1 VANVA
6 EAIDPELRNPKC
18 YANIYGGCSPK
29 ISREHFISHSLI
41 KLYSFDDP
49 GLKIRHTGDYGVR
62 EFVSPKKFVANVL
75 CEKHNNG
82 LHRADDAALQIA
94 TFLRTNSMRFLNGG
108 GEWGDDEEITVSGD
122 DFQAWILKLILNHA
136 VGKALSGDRGTF
148 PPEAIGVML
157 GLGMWPSTWG
167 LCVSGDTSNKDLP
180 YNPFEKLEHW
190 TTEWLS
196 FHPLIHRE
204 GWYGGGIVYLNGIG
218 FGLTVFNP
226 GREFPEFNSPANPL
240 RGSVQ
245 RPLYMAWVYRGKTK
259 RINFEWNDVW
269 EHKTLT
275 FTLTD

>member
-1 VANVA
+1 MVDP
-6 EAIDPELRNPKC
+6 IDPEFRNPKC
-18 YANIYGGCSPK
+18 YANVYGGCSPK

-49 GLKIRHTGDYGVR
+49 DLRIRHSGDYGVR
-62 EFVSPKKFVANVL
+62 EFVSPKKFVANIL
-75 CEKHNNG
+75 CERHNNG
-82 LHRADDAALQIA
+82 LHRADDAALEIA
-94 TFLRTNSMRFLNGG
+94 TFLRTIALRFGNGA

-122 DFQAWILKLILNHA
+122 DFQAWLLKLILNHA
-136 VGKALSGDRGTF
+136 VGKALSGERGTF

-167 LCVSGDTSNKDLP
+167 LFVSGDTSNKDLP
-180 YNPFEKLEHW
+180 YNPFGRAEDI

-196 FHPLIHRE
+196 FHPLIHRK

-226 GREFPEFNSPANPL
+226 GREFPEFNSPASPL
-240 RGSVQ
+240 RGSIQ
-245 RPLYMAWVYRGKTK
+245 RPGFMAWVYHGKTK

-275 FTLTD
+275 YTMLD